1 MNKGCCFPRKNE
13 NFVIIDERII
23 SHDKSIEKNNNSK
36 KLSVDDK
43 YLIKRSRN
51 INNMRHMKPEDDIP
65 LTISS
70 FISFNINILRNN
82 VSRTLPKNNISDIT
96 KFDIISQSNYENKS
110 INDDDIRKAGLL
122 EIEVFIFIN
131 IRRLKGKC

>member
-82 VSRTLPKNNISDIT
+82 VSRTLPKNNISEIT
-96 KFDIISQSNYENKS
+96 KFDIISQSYYENKS

-131 IRRLKGKC
+131 LRRLKGKC